1 MRTMLQD
8 IRYGIRLL
16 RADPGFTLIA
26 VLTLAIGIA
35 ANATV
40 FNWIDNV
47 LVHPIPGTSNAKEL
61 VCFET
66 VAPNGDHLTV
76 SYPAYRD
83 YRDHL
88 MHLSGLLIARPAY
101 FSVGLDDRPE
111 RIWGELVSGN
121 YFAVLGVKAGLGRL
135 FSPEEYGDK
144 LGGYPVV
151 VIADGLWRRL
161 FQADPDVIGR
171 TLHINKQVLTVVG
184 VTPPEFRGT
193 VPGFALEIW
202 VPAVM
207 AAQLKAMPDWM
218 LSERTSQMF
227 LGTARLKPGVSM
239 ELAQS
244 EVTAIAAEIA
254 RSNPSSD
261 SGLTAMLV
269 PLWKGQFGAPALL
282 ARPLRLLMAVCV
294 VILLIVCAN
303 VANLIL
309 PRVMS
314 RQREFAVRLAM
325 GAGRT
330 RIVRQLL
337 TESFVLTAA
346 GAVAAVPLTVWLQDL
361 LVRLMPPNRFPLTA
375 LSGLNLDS
383 VAFGMAVCLI
393 ASIASGIAPALQSA
407 RTDLNRALKEG
418 GGSGT
423 AGVRLLR
430 LRGML
435 VVSEVALA
443 LVALVGAGLFAKSF
457 KASAGINPG
466 FDARN
471 VAVAYF
477 PLASAGYSVAERK
490 LFCRR
495 LRERLE
501 ALPGVKA
508 VAYSDF
514 VPLGFDRGA
523 WEDVSVDGYVPAKD
537 ERMKIYRNIVSP
549 GYFAALHIPI
559 VEGRDFTEQDDESSL
574 RVVIVTQAF
583 RRRFFAGRNP
593 IGYKV
598 RAWGDWFT
606 VVGIAADSNYH
617 TPNEAPM
624 AHFYA
629 PFRQVYREDHSLAF
643 YVRTAGPAEQG
654 VAALRREAEALDPNV
669 SAVNAMPMANYISAA
684 LYPQRVAAM
693 LLGGLGALAM
703 LLAAIGLYGVMSYSV
718 SQRAPEMGIRI
729 ALGAASGEVVAMLM
743 GQSMRFIG
751 IGLAVGIA
759 IPLALARAAS
769 SVLLRVSPS
778 DPAVYA
784 GAALFLAAVALVACY
799 IPARRATHID
809 PNISLH
815 AE

>member
-1 MRTMLQD
+1 M
-8 IRYGIRLL
+8 
-16 RADPGFTLIA
+16 
-26 VLTLAIGIA
+26 
-35 ANATV
+35 
-40 FNWIDNV
+40 
-47 LVHPIPGTSNAKEL
+47 
-61 VCFET
+61 
-66 VAPNGDHLTV
+66 
-76 SYPAYRD
+76 
-83 YRDHL
+83 
-88 MHLSGLLIARPAY
+88 LIARPAY

-171 TLHINKQVLTVVG
+171 TLRINKQVLTVVG

-207 AAQLKAMPDWM
+207 AAQLKAMPEWM

-282 ARPLRLLMAVCV
+282 ARPLGILMAVCV

-309 PRVMS
+309 ARVMS

-407 RTDLNRALKEG
+407 RTDLNRALKQG
-418 GGSGT
+418 GRSGT

-501 ALPGVKA
+501 GRPGVKA

-537 ERMKIYRNIVSP
+537 ERMKIYRNLVSP

-593 IGYKV
+593 IGHKV

-606 VVGIAADSNYH
+606 VVGIAADSKYH

-629 PFRQVYREDHSLAF
+629 PLRQVYREDHSLTF

-654 VAALRREAEALDPNV
+654 VAALRHEAAALDPNV
-669 SAVNAMPMANYISAA
+669 SAVNAMPMADYITAA

-693 LLGGLGALAM
+693 LLGCLGALAV

-718 SQRAPEMGIRI
+718 SQRAHEVGIRI
-729 ALGAASGEVVAMLM
+729 ALGAASGEVVAMLV
-743 GQSMRFIG
+743 GQSMRFILG
-751 IGLAVGIA
+751 VGIA
-759 IPLALARAAS
+759 IALSLARAAS
-769 SVLLRVSPS
+769 GVLLHVSAA

-784 GAALFLAAVALVACY
+784 GAALFLAAVALVVCY

>member
-1 MRTMLQD
+1 M
-8 IRYGIRLL
+8 
-16 RADPGFTLIA
+16 
-26 VLTLAIGIA
+26 
-35 ANATV
+35 
-40 FNWIDNV
+40 
-47 LVHPIPGTSNAKEL
+47 
-61 VCFET
+61 
-66 VAPNGDHLTV
+66 
-76 SYPAYRD
+76 
-83 YRDHL
+83 
-88 MHLSGLLIARPAY
+88 
-101 FSVGLDDRPE
+101 
-111 RIWGELVSGN
+111 
-121 YFAVLGVKAGLGRL
+121 LGVKAGLGRL

-171 TLHINKQVLTVVG
+171 TLRINKQVLTVVG

-282 ARPLRLLMAVCV
+282 ARPLGILMAVCV

-309 PRVMS
+309 ARVMS

-418 GGSGT
+418 GRSGT

-501 ALPGVKA
+501 GRPGVKA

-549 GYFAALHIPI
+549 GYFAALRIPI

-593 IGYKV
+593 IGHKV

-606 VVGIAADSNYH
+606 VVGIAADSKYH

-629 PFRQVYREDHSLAF
+629 PLRQVYREDHSLTF

-654 VAALRREAEALDPNV
+654 VAALRHEAAALDPNV
-669 SAVNAMPMANYISAA
+669 SAVNAMPMADYITAA

-693 LLGGLGALAM
+693 LLGCLGALAV

-718 SQRAPEMGIRI
+718 SQRTHEVGIRM
-729 ALGAASGEVVAMLM
+729 ALGAAPGKVVAMLV
-743 GQSMRFIG
+743 GQSLRFIG

-759 IPLALARAAS
+759 ISLVLARAAS
-769 SVLLRVSPS
+769 SVLLHVSAA
-778 DPAVYA
+778 DPGVYA
-784 GAALFLAAVALVACY
+784 GAALFLAAVALFACY

>member
-35 ANATV
+35 ANTTV

-47 LVHPIPGTSNAKEL
+47 LVHPIPGTANAKEL

-88 MHLSGLLIARPAY
+88 THLSGLLIARPAY

-111 RIWGELVSGN
+111 GIWGELVSGN
-121 YFAVLGVKAGLGRL
+121 YFAVLGVKAELGRL
-135 FSPEEYGDK
+135 FSPDEYGDK
-144 LGGYPVV
+144 LGGYPVA
-151 VIADGLWRRL
+151 VIGDALWRRL
-161 FQADPDVIGR
+161 FHADPGVVGR
-171 TLHINKQVLTVVG
+171 PLRINKQVLTVVG
-184 VTPPEFRGT
+184 VAPPEFRGT

-282 ARPLRLLMAVCV
+282 ARPLRILMAVCV
-294 VILLIVCAN
+294 VVLLIVCAN

-309 PRVMS
+309 ARATS

-325 GAGRT
+325 GAGPT

-337 TESFVLTAA
+337 TESFVLAAA
-346 GAVAAVPLTVWLQDL
+346 GAVAAVPLIVWLQDL
-361 LVRLMPPNRFPLTA
+361 LAKLMPPNRFPLTA

-393 ASIASGIAPALQSA
+393 ASIASGIVPALQSA
-407 RTDLNRALKEG
+407 RTDLNRVLREG
-418 GGSGT
+418 GRSGT
-423 AGVRLLR
+423 AGIRLLR

-457 KASAGINPG
+457 KASAGIHPG

-477 PLASAGYSVAERK
+477 PLASAGYSMAERK

-523 WEDVSVDGYVPAKD
+523 WEDVSVDGYVPAKN

-606 VVGIAADSNYH
+606 VVGIAADSKYH

-629 PFRQVYREDHSLAF
+629 PLRQVYREDHSLTF

-654 VAALRREAEALDPNV
+654 VAALRHEAAALDPNV
-669 SAVNAMPMANYISAA
+669 SAVNAMPMADYITAA

-693 LLGGLGALAM
+693 LLGCLGALAV

-718 SQRAPEMGIRI
+718 SQRAHEVGIRI
-729 ALGAASGEVVAMLM
+729 ALGAASGEVVAMLV

-751 IGLAVGIA
+751 VGLGVGIA
-759 IPLALARAAS
+759 IALALARAAS
-769 SVLLRVSPS
+769 GVLLHVSAADLS
-778 DPAVYA
+778 VYA

-799 IPARRATHID
+799 LPARRATHID

>member
-1 MRTMLQD
+1 LQD
-8 IRYGIRLL
+8 IRYGIRLSL
-16 RADPGFTLIA
+16 ANPGFTLIV

-35 ANATV
+35 ANTTV

-61 VCFET
+61 ACFET
-66 VAPNGDHLTV
+66 VAPNGDHLTI

-88 MHLSGLLIARPAY
+88 TQLSGLLIARPAS

-111 RIWGELVSGN
+111 RVWGELVSGN
-121 YFAVLGVKAGLGRL
+121 YFAVLGVKAELGRL
-135 FSPEEYGDK
+135 FSPDEYGDK

-151 VIADGLWRRL
+151 VIGDALWRRL
-161 FQADPDVIGR
+161 FHADPGVIGR

-184 VTPPEFRGT
+184 VAPPEFHGT

-207 AAQLKAMPDWM
+207 AAQLKAMPEWM
-218 LSERTSQMF
+218 LRERTSQMF
-227 LGTARLKPGVSM
+227 LATARLKPGVSM
-239 ELAQS
+239 ERAQS

-254 RSNPSSD
+254 RRNPSSD
-261 SGLTAMLV
+261 GGLAAILV
-269 PLWKGQFGAPALL
+269 PVWKGKFGAPALL
-282 ARPLRLLMAVCV
+282 ARPLQILMAVCV
-294 VILLIVCAN
+294 VVLVIVCAN
-303 VANLIL
+303 VAHLNLA
-309 PRVMS
+309 RVTS
-314 RQREFAVRLAM
+314 RQREFAVRLAI

-337 TESFVLTAA
+337 TESFLLAAA
-346 GAVAAVPLTVWLQDL
+346 GAVTAVPLIVWLQDL
-361 LVRLMPPNRFPLTA
+361 LVQLRPPTGYPLTA
-375 LSGLNLDS
+375 LSGLNLES
-383 VAFGMAVCLI
+383 LAFNMAVCLI
-393 ASIASGIAPALQSA
+393 ASIASGIAPALQAAS
-407 RTDLNRALKEG
+407 TDLNRVLKEG
-418 GGSGT
+418 GRSGT

-435 VVSEVALA
+435 IVSEVTLA

-457 KASAGINPG
+457 RASAGINPG

-477 PLASAGYSVAERK
+477 PLASGGYSMAERK

-501 ALPGVKA
+501 ALPSVKA
-508 VAYSDF
+508 VAYSDR
-514 VPLGFDRGA
+514 VPLGFDPGA

-537 ERMKIYRNIVSP
+537 ESMKIYRDIVSP

-583 RRRFFAGRNP
+583 ARRFFAGRNP
-593 IGYKV
+593 IGHKV

-606 VVGIAADSNYH
+606 VVGIAADSKYH

-629 PFRQVYREDHSLAF
+629 PFRQIYREDHTLAF
-643 YVRTAGPAEQG
+643 YVRTAGPAEEG
-654 VAALRREAEALDPNV
+654 IAALRREAAALDPNV
-669 SAVNAMPMANYISAA
+669 SAVNAMPMADYITAP

-693 LLGGLGALAM
+693 LLGGLGALAV
-703 LLAAIGLYGVMSYSV
+703 LLAGIGLYGVMSYSV
-718 SQRAPEMGIRI
+718 SNRVHEMGIRM
-729 ALGAASGEVVAMLM
+729 ALGAARGEVVAMLV
-743 GQSMRFIG
+743 GQGMRFIG

-759 IPLALARAAS
+759 IALVLARAAS
-769 SVLLRVSPS
+769 GFLLHVSIA

-799 IPARRATHID
+799 MPARRATHID
-809 PNISLH
+809 LNISLH
-815 AE
+815 AD